1 MLNFWLTFAFIE
13 GICRKQSGNPMV
25 SRGGVRKSGTP
36 EHPGPWSLHLRSPKL
51 SPPSGP
57 CCRLWQRPPLL
68 LVSIVFAF
76 QNSSCPK
83 ETVMMELMRRNIVR
97 QIFGVVFL
105 FIFVHQLFF
114 VCSPCLTSSCS
125 SWKWLTVSLKSLI
138 HTTFVTGNDISSGS
152 ILIVLLSLHPFTN
165 TFIQALFFYTC
176 FWFVTCVT
184 FTHIHC
190 PMNTSG
196 VTQGSVSSPKIFWHA
211 DWSRHGLNYFQQLPI
226 RWPALPPEPQPP
238 TGCCVNMIL
247 FLVDFCT
254 FGRKRFWIILIR
266 AG

>member
-1 MLNFWLTFAFIE
+1 MSSTLKGIQLNKRLLNFWLTFAFIE

-97 QIFGVVFL
+97 QIFRVVFL
-105 FIFVHQLFF
+105 FSFVHQLFF
-114 VCSPCLTSSCS
+114 L
-125 SWKWLTVSLKSLI
+125 
-138 HTTFVTGNDISSGS
+138 FV
-152 ILIVLLSLHPFTN
+152 H
-165 TFIQALFFYTC
+165 
-176 FWFVTCVT
+176 
-184 FTHIHC
+184 
-190 PMNTSG
+190 
-196 VTQGSVSSPKIFWHA
+196 HA
-211 DWSRHGLNYFQQLPI
+211 
-226 RWPALPPEPQPP
+226 WPHHVAPENGWQFPSK
-238 TGCCVNMIL
+238 V
-247 FLVDFCT
+247 
-254 FGRKRFWIILIR
+254 
-266 AG
+266 